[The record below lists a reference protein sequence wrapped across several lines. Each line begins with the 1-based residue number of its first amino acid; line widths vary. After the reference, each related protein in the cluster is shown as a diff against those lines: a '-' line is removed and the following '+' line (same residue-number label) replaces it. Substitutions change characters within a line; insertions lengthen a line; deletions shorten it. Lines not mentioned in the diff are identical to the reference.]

1 MKNVFL
7 FTFFFVLN
15 FIYFTNAQSKIEEDL
30 EVAYQNAKKG
40 IYWAL
45 DNIPEKKA
53 KLENDLIANDI
64 LYASVQIHKEVG
76 GLKIE
81 STGYNNSN
89 SVMVRFYKSYDILV
103 KEGFLTKIPS
113 D

>member
-1 MKNVFL
+1 MKNVIL
-7 FTFFFVLN
+7 FIFFFGFG
-15 FIYFTNAQSKIEEDL
+15 FICFTYAQSKIEEDL

-64 LYASVQIHKEVG
+64 LYASVQIQKEVD

-89 SVMVRFYKSYDILV
+89 SVVIRFYKSYDNLV
-103 KEGFLTKIPS
+103 KEGFLNKIPS